1 MLPLTARA
9 LVADAGTRWAFPA
22 AVPLCCAGPLAYPNI
37 RIAGP
42 PPFRAPDTARAPGAQ
57 VIMQAKATLAS
68 ATTRVHDLGKTRP
81 CRDDQRAMM
90 NP

>member
-37 RIAGP
+37 RTAGP
-42 PPFRAPDTARAPGAQ
+42 PPFRATGSARAAGAP
-57 VIMQAKATLAS
+57 VIMQSEATVAS
-68 ATTRVHDLGKTRP
+68 ATTRVHALGKIRP